1 MINFLQSSSVKKV
14 SFYKITTAFAEE
26 LKQDS
31 SLDSVQIV
39 GHSLGGGLAIISGAQ
54 SKTMAIALSG
64 PGARIS
70 GKSFHKPVTYDE
82 LNQYTFN
89 IVPDRDVVA
98 RFDDLADNFQKIRCN
113 APAND
118 FFACHDFV
126 RSFCQII
133 YTCGTG
139 IRPAIC
145 ECHTKYGFPEPITDG
160 NETFANACSNATK

>member
-1 MINFLQSSSVKKV
+1 M
-14 SFYKITTAFAEE
+14 
-26 LKQDS
+26 
-31 SLDSVQIV
+31 
-39 GHSLGGGLAIISGAQ
+39 AIISGAQ